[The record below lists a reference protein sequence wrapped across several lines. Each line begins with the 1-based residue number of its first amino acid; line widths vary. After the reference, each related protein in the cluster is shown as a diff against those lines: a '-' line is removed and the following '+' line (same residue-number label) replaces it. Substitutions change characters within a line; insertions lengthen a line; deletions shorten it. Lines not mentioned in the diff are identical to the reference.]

1 MKLPF
6 SRTAALALA
15 LAAALLAVA
24 APTRAEAPAP
34 LAPIPSLDLP
44 RYLGTWYEIARY
56 PNRFQ
61 RQCAGVS
68 SAQYSMLPNNTVE
81 VRNRCRRADGSIDE
95 ATGVARQVG
104 GRDSARLEVRF
115 APAWLSWLPQVWG
128 DYWVIDLDPDYQLVA
143 VSEPRRQYL
152 WILARTPSVDTGAYQ
167 ALLARLVRQ
176 GFDPGRLQS
185 AAQP

>member
-1 MKLPF
+1 MTLPF
-6 SRTAALALA
+6 SRTVVLSLA
-15 LAAALLAVA
+15 LAASLLAVA
-24 APTRAEAPAP
+24 APTRAQPLAP
-34 LAPIPSLDLP
+34 LSPIPSLDLA

-61 RQCAGVS
+61 RQCAGS
-68 SAQYSMLPNNTVE
+68 ASAQYSMLPGGNVE

-95 ATGVARQVG
+95 AVGEARQLG
-104 GRDSARLEVRF
+104 GPHSARLEVRF

-152 WILARTPSVDTGAYQ
+152 WILARTPSVDPGAYQ

-185 AAQP
+185 ATQP

>member
-1 MKLPF
+1 MKLTF
-6 SRTAALALA
+6 SRTLMLA
-15 LAAALLAVA
+15 LAAALLALA
-24 APTRAEAPAP
+24 APARAEPPAP
-34 LAPIPSLDLP
+34 LAPIPSLDLA

-61 RQCAGVS
+61 RQCAGS
-68 SAQYSMLPNNTVE
+68 ATAQYSMLPDNTVE
-81 VRNRCRRADGSIDE
+81 VRNRCRRADGSMDE
-95 ATGVARQVG
+95 AIGVARQLG

-128 DYWVIDLDPDYQLVA
+128 DYWVIDLDPNYQLVA

-152 WILARTPSVDTGAYQ
+152 WILARTPKVDPGAYQ

-185 AAQP
+185 SATQP